1 LLQLATAAERDATRH
16 RAPPRVENKER
27 GKGGHDMLMRI
38 REFYSDESG
47 QDLAEYGLLLAL
59 IALVVLVAVRLL
71 GSTIRDFLWG
81 PVSEELNNV
90 M

>member
-1 LLQLATAAERDATRH
+1 
-16 RAPPRVENKER
+16 
-27 GKGGHDMLMRI
+27 MLMRI

-71 GSTIRDFLWG
+71 GSTIQEFLWG

>member
-1 LLQLATAAERDATRH
+1 
-16 RAPPRVENKER
+16 
-27 GKGGHDMLMRI
+27 MLMRI

>member
-1 LLQLATAAERDATRH
+1 MG
-16 RAPPRVENKER
+16 APPRRNTER

-38 REFYSDESG
+38 RELYSDESG